1 VFSRSTQTTWWLFS
15 DSARFSRAWR
25 LVPPD
30 TRPQQ
35 RILSRKGGSFAC
47 PRLVAPMLIACAAAF
62 GLIIGSFL
70 NVVIHRLPKEESLIT
85 PRSRC
90 LACQTPIAAWDNIP
104 VVSFL
109 LLRGRCRVCRRPISW
124 RYPFVESLT
133 GLLFG
138 LTVSRFG
145 LTLQVVFLLILVSSL
160 VAVSFID
167 LDHQIIPN
175 AITLPGIP
183 LGLLGGVIVGEPPV
197 LDRLIGSLAG
207 AGFLYLVL
215 FYGGTLYGQDA
226 MGEGDLN
233 LIALVGAFLGWRAVV
248 MTILVACLTGSAVGL
263 GLMASKRLGRREH
276 IPFGPFLALGAVVA
290 LFWGDALIGWYLGFL
305 R

>member
-1 VFSRSTQTTWWLFS
+1 
-15 DSARFSRAWR
+15 
-25 LVPPD
+25 
-30 TRPQQ
+30 
-35 RILSRKGGSFAC
+35 
-47 PRLVAPMLIACAAAF
+47 MLIAWATAF

-70 NVVIHRLPKEESLIT
+70 NVVIHRLPREESLVT

-90 LACQTPIAAWDNIP
+90 PACQTPIAAWDNIP

-109 LLRGRCRVCRRPISW
+109 LLRGRCRACRQPISW
-124 RYPFVESLT
+124 RYPLVEGLT
-133 GLLFG
+133 GLLFA
-138 LTVSRFG
+138 LTVARFG
-145 LTLQVVFLLILVSSL
+145 VTWQTLFLLILLSSL
-160 VAVSFID
+160 VAVSVID

-175 AITLPGIP
+175 AIMLPGIP
-183 LGLLGGVIVGEPPV
+183 LGLLGGIIVGEPPI
-197 LDRLIGSLAG
+197 LDRLIGALAG

-215 FYGGTLYGQDA
+215 LYGGALYGQDA

-248 MTILVACLTGSAVGL
+248 VTILVGCLTGSAVGL
-263 GLMASKRLGRREH
+263 WLIASKRLGRRQH

-290 LFWGDALIGWYLGFL
+290 LFWGEALIGWYVGFL